1 MSAKRAIS
9 LIMAKMAMVDG
20 EIVVAEREFLRP
32 LLDHGECLET
42 FVQEAS
48 RVSLNEI
55 VSNLTNYADKFY
67 VALRA
72 SSMSHIDQSE
82 HPTER
87 ALYMELLDLLELAL
101 ARNVFSVVRHSRMKC
116 PHDIGRDSWVWG
128 EQETL

>member
-87 ALYMELLDLLELAL
+87 ALYMELLDLLELSCEDQELIERAVTNAGPPDPRIMEIFLQSSL
-101 ARNVFSVVRHSRMKC
+101 AF
-116 PHDIGRDSWVWG
+116 
-128 EQETL
+128 